1 MTFEALGGGLEHID
15 RVPAAPAAVDSPD
28 GSFSP
33 GTFVPALRFALVSLE
48 VSVPVQPIER
58 ARSRC

>member
-15 RVPAAPAAVDSPD
+15 RLPAVLAAVDRPD

-33 GTFVPALRFALVSLE
+33 GTFVPALCFALVSL
-48 VSVPVQPIER
+48 QPTLLHAID
-58 ARSRC
+58 

>member
-15 RVPAAPAAVDSPD
+15 RVPAASAAVDSPD

-33 GTFVPALRFALVSLE
+33 GTFVPAQYFAVVSLE
-48 VSVPVQPIER
+48 SLLPGAID
-58 ARSRC
+58 